1 MKGILSFF
9 RFLGNI
15 ALIYLAF
22 YFLFWYI
29 KMHFNKKWF
38 WIFWLNT
45 VLSIIIYLNHNK
57 PDPERERIERMT
69 GAEYWEMTH

>member
-1 MKGILSFF
+1 
-9 RFLGNI
+9 
-15 ALIYLAF
+15 
-22 YFLFWYI
+22 
-29 KMHFNKKWF
+29 MHFNKKWF

-45 VLSIIIYLNHNK
+45 FLSIIIYLNHNK